1 LFIPAFE
8 SIVAKY
14 PDNAAVIV
22 AGEVAYTYAQ
32 LAARA
37 RSIALKLQSEGVQPG
52 DIVGISIVKSADY
65 ICAMLAIWYA
75 GAAFVP
81 MDPVHCRLSG
91 LQYMVDEASVKI
103 VVVNDSGAASA
114 VSAFSVSRE

>member
-1 LFIPAFE
+1 LSKSNSSSVTQALFNRVLFIPAFE

-81 MDPVHCRLSG
+81 DGPG
-91 LQYMVDEASVKI
+91 IAS
-103 VVVNDSGAASA
+103 
-114 VSAFSVSRE
+114 